1 MVMDIMDVMVMD
13 TMDVLGQLMYV
24 INAHTDWCDGER
36 QTTRSVRNAFPFLLA
51 FGFEFTFSSSS
62 SFSLMTAFHYSSPCL
77 DHSLLQSFNKHYLPS
92 STTIIRHTGTLS
104 NRNFEIR
111 QYMYNMADRQSAVD
125 AFFSL
130 IDFVLEPLV
139 ETAAHLSSYIPPH
152 LLNPSYLSTDH
163 SGLQEGWGPVFSRG
177 GSDLIEKWKE
187 VEDMGEA
194 ITTGWTA
201 LIIIITLALVIFYT
215 RRNETGQ
222 TPANNSATFVKT
234 NNGSVETDISTL
246 LGYEVG
252 SESSSAS
259 TSRSNSGSTPS
270 LRATAAAS
278 SSQLPTNGQPN
289 ANDSQSYNRTPL
301 TEAAHASN
309 TPSHLVL
316 IEYIH
321 PKLS

>member
-1 MVMDIMDVMVMD
+1 
-13 TMDVLGQLMYV
+13 
-24 INAHTDWCDGER
+24 
-36 QTTRSVRNAFPFLLA
+36 
-51 FGFEFTFSSSS
+51 
-62 SFSLMTAFHYSSPCL
+62 
-77 DHSLLQSFNKHYLPS
+77 
-92 STTIIRHTGTLS
+92 
-104 NRNFEIR
+104 
-111 QYMYNMADRQSAVD
+111 MYNMADRQSAVD

-177 GSDLIEKWKE
+177 GSDLMKKWKE
-187 VEDMGEA
+187 VEDIREA

-201 LIIIITLALVIFYT
+201 LIIIIILAHVIFYT

-289 ANDSQSYNRTPL
+289 ANDSQSHNRTPL

-309 TPSHLVL
+309 TPPHLVL

-321 PKLS
+321 PKLSSFWPAYYLRAFHRAQQSSLGQTNAMGGHVDAPPSSGTRNNKDGCVGMIVLEKKIVREHLKNGVMEYRRGIKGLVS